1 MSGTQDH
8 DRPRDADGTD
18 ETSYGE
24 GGAETVRHE
33 ERLDVG
39 TETEDTGS
47 VRVRK
52 HVESHPVEYSVP
64 RDVEHVDTNERVAV
78 EEGDSG
84 EVEVLDDGSVSIP
97 VFEEVLVVTKR
108 LVVRE
113 RVIVRKHTV
122 VDEYKLQTDLRRE
135 HVTVD
140 ADDSVELSDDGSVSD
155 DDSGSDGTATAG
167 DQDGDSDRRHTDDGN
182 LHTDHERSDRH

>member
-1 MSGTQDH
+1 MSSTSDGLPGEH
-8 DRPRDADGTD
+8 DADRNTHD
-18 ETSYGE
+18 Q
-24 GGAETVRHE
+24 GAAEAVRHE
-33 ERLDVG
+33 ERLSTG
-39 TETEDTGS
+39 TETVDTGS

-52 HVESHPVEYSVP
+52 HVETHPVEYSVP
-64 RDVEHVDTNERVAV
+64 RDVEHVDTSERISV

-122 VDEYKLQTDLRRE
+122 VDEYELQTELRRE
-135 HVTVD
+135 HISVD
-140 ADDSVELSDDGSVSD
+140 ADDSVDLVD
-155 DDSGSDGTATAG
+155 
-167 DQDGDSDRRHTDDGN
+167 
-182 LHTDHERSDRH
+182 ERSGGPGLHRGDDEATGETGTDATEAGLHRGDHDPTAHDDERR

>member
-1 MSGTQDH
+1 VTGAHRGDLPH
-8 DRPRDADGTD
+8 DGDRD
-18 ETSYGE
+18 ETITGD
-24 GGAETVRHE
+24 GAETIRHE

-39 TETEDTGS
+39 TEMEETGR
-47 VRVRK
+47 VHVRK

-64 RDVEHVDTNERVAV
+64 RDVEHVDTNERIAA

-113 RVIVRKHTV
+113 RVIVRKRTV
-122 VDEYKLQTDLRRE
+122 VDEYKLQTELRRE
-135 HVTVD
+135 QVTVD
-140 ADDSVELSDDGSVSD
+140 ADGVDLPEDGSWS
-155 DDSGSDGTATAG
+155 SGRDRTGELGSTDEST
-167 DQDGDSDRRHTDDGN
+167 DQTDPR
-182 LHTDHERSDRH
+182 T